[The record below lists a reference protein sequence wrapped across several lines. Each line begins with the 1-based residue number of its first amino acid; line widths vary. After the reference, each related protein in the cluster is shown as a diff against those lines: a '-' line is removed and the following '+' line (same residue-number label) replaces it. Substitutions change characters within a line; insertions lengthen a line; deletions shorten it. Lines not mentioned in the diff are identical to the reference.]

1 MRPLKLCIG
10 FLFFTA
16 ACAPVAEINQT
27 TKVEAIP
34 KKIDPGITT
43 EQLAEGKNLYELNCV
58 RCHKLYAPEKF
69 TVARWNRI
77 IPEMSQKAKID
88 ADTEEKITK
97 YLHTFSKVN

>member
-16 ACAPVAEINQT
+16 ACAPVAEI
-27 TKVEAIP
+27 
-34 KKIDPGITT
+34 
-43 EQLAEGKNLYELNCV
+43 
-58 RCHKLYAPEKF
+58 KLYAPEKF